1 MTDKL
6 IISIQCTVEI
16 YKISIYIHGKTE
28 RSGSLIC
35 IHGIY
40 RYIYIYIHGIQGVFC
55 GPPNMVPLG
64 LQSSSS
70 NI

>member
-1 MTDKL
+1 MVKL
-6 IISIQCTVEI
+6 KGVGAW
-16 YKISIYIHGKTE
+16 YVYMVYID
-28 RSGSLIC
+28 
-35 IHGIY
+35 
-40 RYIYIYIHGIQGVFC
+40 IYIYIHGIQGVFC